1 MFIITVAGREKE
13 GAYSVVDDEGEQ
25 VLYIFEEEDDAMRYS
40 MQLEELDY
48 PLKHVIEIESELK
61 VQLIEEIN
69 SRGLIYET
77 LKGVMEDY
85 FDEFDIK
92 THTSIER
99 DMNQVTYG
107 KDDEY

>member
-1 MFIITVAGREKE
+1 MIIEI
-13 GAYSVVDDEGEQ
+13 DDLYTGDIIEYLKDNNLIPNTKDFESDKNSLVLSTQIQ
-25 VLYIFEEEDDAMRYS
+25 V
-40 MQLEELDY
+40 
-48 PLKHVIEIESELK
+48 EIESELK